1 MIDRVLKLLK
11 IFRVELEE
19 CEKTVLDLMEYYA
32 KRFNERDITSY
43 VWQENKALL
52 QMELSC
58 LAALEKDLGNWD
70 AGNETDLAKV
80 LDEVSVYLK
89 GLVQKRDYPEL
100 VALVIDKITKKLTRY
115 LE

>member
-1 MIDRVLKLLK
+1 MTDRVSKLLK

-19 CEKTVLDLMEYYA
+19 SEKNVLDLMEYYA
-32 KRFNERDITSY
+32 NRFNEHNITSY

-58 LAALEKDLGNWD
+58 LTTLEKDLGAWD
-70 AGNETDLAKV
+70 PGDETDPGRV
-80 LDEVSVYLK
+80 LDEVSVFLK
-89 GLVQKRDYPEL
+89 GLTIKRDYPEL
-100 VALVIDKITKKLTRY
+100 VALVIDKIGKKLARY